1 MQILSPPILPL
12 NSDRQHEP
20 TAIDAAARAEAL
32 SLPMNHRFTLG
43 SEITEVERAFLDE
56 HGFILFSRV
65 ASADEVEQ
73 LRAEG
78 DRIATAWCEED
89 RGSVFGVPIFQGK
102 GADGQ
107 PYMQRLP
114 FTSCFSEFVRDFVR
128 DERFIPV
135 RGLIG
140 GDTRVGD
147 QEKDGVVM
155 NRYINVP
162 GSAYPKLGW
171 HTDGLRALAYLR
183 LPGPMLNVGLHL
195 DKITKEDGG
204 LRIIPGSHK
213 QGFFSMCFRKPY
225 FVWHRPDAQEI
236 AIETEPGDLTVHDGR
251 TWHRVQQSPHA
262 GLRSLRR
269 SMYVPY
275 LTDAYSPKGDASS
288 TPIYHHVGRALRWAK
303 GRLSGG

>member
-1 MQILSPPILPL
+1 MQTFSPPILPL
-12 NSDRQHEP
+12 ESAPPSEP
-20 TAIDAAARAEAL
+20 LHIDQSAREQAL
-32 SLPMNHRFTLG
+32 SLPLEHRFTLG
-43 SEITEVERAFLDE
+43 TEITPVQTAFLDE
-56 HGFILFSRV
+56 HGFILFSKV
-65 ASADEVEQ
+65 ATLEEVQ
-73 LRAEG
+73 GLRAEG

-89 RGSVFGVPIFQGK
+89 RKSVFGVPVFQGK
-102 GADGQ
+102 GAEGQ

-128 DERFIPV
+128 DARFAPV
-135 RGLIG
+135 RSLIG
-140 GDTRVGD
+140 RDTRVGD

-195 DKITKEDGG
+195 DQISKEDGG

-213 QGFFSMCFRKPY
+213 QGFVSMCFRKPY
-225 FVWHRPDAQEI
+225 FVWHRPDQREV
-236 AIETEPGDLTVHDGR
+236 AIETQPGDLTVHDGR
-251 TWHRVQQSPHA
+251 TWHRVQQSPHT
-262 GLRSLRR
+262 GVRSLRR

-275 LTDAYSPKGDASS
+275 LTDAYSPKGDTSR
-288 TPIYHHVGRALRWAK
+288 TPVYHHI
-303 GRLSGG
+303 GRLFRWMKSRLS